1 MREKLIKRFRYLW
14 TLELLNAVV
23 IFPFFLYTLAQN
35 IEIGI
40 SAILATTATCIM
52 LIIGSA
58 FSFLKYQ
65 DMKQNTHHIEKFENT
80 FKLLRWFIPVALCIT
95 LIINLLQ
102 LGFFETGDWFI
113 AILFYL
119 MAILE
124 YINYFHFQ
132 LMYDNRNDLGYLSKH
147 HRLKR
152 GIIPR
157 EFGW

>member
-40 SAILATTATCIM
+40 SAILATAVTCIM

-65 DMKQNTHHIEKFENT
+65 DLRQDTHDIDKYENI
-80 FKLLRWFIPVALCIT
+80 FRLLRWIIPFVIGLIV
-95 LIINLLQ
+95 IINIQ
-102 LGFFETGDWFI
+102 LNFFETGDWFI

-124 YINYFHFQ
+124 YISYFHFQ
-132 LMYDNRNDLGYLSKH
+132 LMYDNRNDLGYLSKYQ
-147 HRLKR
+147 RLKR